1 MLLWTGFALL
11 TAAVVAA
18 LTRPLL
24 RAPEVV
30 DEQGGELAVYRDQLR
45 ELEADRER
53 GLVGSEEA
61 EAARV
66 ELARRLI
73 KEAERTGG
81 EAARRAG
88 QAVAGAGRW
97 AVGAVALGIPLAATA
112 LYLALGSPGLPARP
126 LAERLAAPADK
137 VSVAELVAKVEARLR
152 EKPDEGEGWDA
163 IAPVYMRMQRFA
175 DAADA
180 YERALRLLGESP
192 QRLLGLGEALIMSSN
207 GVVGEQA
214 RKTFERLRVLDPGH
228 VEARFWLA
236 IGKQQDGNRDGAVS
250 DLQALLAEA
259 PADAP
264 WRAFVEERL
273 AELGGTPPVGT
284 AAREQPAKTAPQG
297 PAVDVSRMTAEERTA
312 FITQMVDG
320 LAERLKANGND
331 LDGWVKLV
339 RSLHVLG
346 RREEATAALIDA
358 RRALNG
364 NTQALATLDAL
375 AGSLGLGS

>member
-1 MLLWTGFALL
+1 MLLWLCFALL

-18 LTRPLL
+18 LARPLW
-24 RAPEVV
+24 RATPVGGHA
-30 DEQGGELAVYRDQLR
+30 DGELAVYRDQLR

-53 GLVGSEEA
+53 GLVGAEEA

-73 KEAERTGG
+73 KEAERTG
-81 EAARRAG
+81 
-88 QAVAGAGRW
+88 AGATAATGLALGGRW
-97 AVGAVALGIPLAATA
+97 VTGLIALGLPVAAIA

-126 LAERLAAPADK
+126 LAERMAAPADK
-137 VSVAELVAKVEARLR
+137 SSVAELVRKVEARLR
-152 EKPDEGEGWDA
+152 ERPEEGEGWDA

-180 YERALRLLGESP
+180 YERALRLLGETP
-192 QRLLGLGEALIMSSN
+192 PRLLGLGEALIMSSN
-207 GVVGEQA
+207 GLVGEQA
-214 RKTFERLRVLDPGH
+214 RRTFERLRALEPGH
-228 VEARFWLA
+228 IEARFWLA
-236 IGKQQDGNRDGAVS
+236 IGKQQDGNRDGAVA
-250 DLQALLAEA
+250 DLQALLAES

-273 AELGGTPPVGT
+273 AEFGAAPVKGS
-284 AAREQPAKTAPQG
+284 ASREQPRSTAPSG
-297 PAVDVSRMTAEERTA
+297 PAALDVAKMTPEERTA

-320 LAERLKANGND
+320 LAERLKKDGKD

-346 RREEATAALIDA
+346 RREEALTALGNA
-358 RRALNG
+358 RRALEG
-364 NTQALATLDAL
+364 DTQAIATLDAL

>member
-1 MLLWTGFALL
+1 MLLWLCFALL

-18 LTRPLL
+18 LARPLV
-24 RAPEVV
+24 RAAQSE
-30 DEQGGELAVYRDQLR
+30 DGADGELAVYRDQLR
-45 ELEADRER
+45 ELDADRER
-53 GLVGSEEA
+53 GLVGAEEA

-73 KEAERTGG
+73 KEAERTG
-81 EAARRAG
+81 AG
-88 QAVAGAGRW
+88 GPGVSSALAGGGRW
-97 AVGAVALGIPLAATA
+97 VVGVVALGVPLAAIA

-126 LAERLAAPADK
+126 LAERMAKPADK
-137 VSVAELVAKVEARLR
+137 ASVAELVGKVEARLR
-152 EKPDEGEGWDA
+152 ERPEEGEGWDA

-192 QRLLGLGEALIMSSN
+192 QRLMGLGEALIMASN
-207 GVVGEQA
+207 GLVGEQA
-214 RKTFERLRVLDPGH
+214 RRTFERLRALEPGH

-236 IGKQQDGNRDGAVS
+236 IGKQQDGNRDGAVA
-250 DLQALLAEA
+250 DLQALLAES

-273 AELGGTPPVGT
+273 AEFG
-284 AAREQPAKTAPQG
+284 AAPAKGTVSRQQPESTAPSG
-297 PAVDVSRMTAEERTA
+297 PAFDVAKMTAEERTA

-320 LAERLKANGND
+320 LAERLKKDGTD
-331 LDGWVKLV
+331 IDGWVKLV

-346 RREEATAALIDA
+346 RRDEALAALGNA
-358 RRALNG
+358 RRALEG

>member
-1 MLLWTGFALL
+1 MLLWLCFALL

-18 LTRPLL
+18 LARPLL
-24 RAPEVV
+24 RAAQSE
-30 DEQGGELAVYRDQLR
+30 DGADGELAVYRDQLR

-53 GLVGSEEA
+53 GLVGAEEA

-73 KEAERTGG
+73 KEAERTG
-81 EAARRAG
+81 AG
-88 QAVAGAGRW
+88 GPGVSSALAGGGRW
-97 AVGAVALGIPLAATA
+97 VVGVVALGVPLAAIA

-126 LAERLAAPADK
+126 LAERMAVPADK
-137 VSVAELVAKVEARLR
+137 ASVAELVGKVEARLR
-152 EKPDEGEGWDA
+152 ERPEEGEGWDA

-180 YERALRLLGESP
+180 YERALGLLGESP
-192 QRLLGLGEALIMSSN
+192 QRLMGLGEALIMASN
-207 GVVGEQA
+207 GLVGEQA
-214 RKTFERLRVLDPGH
+214 RRTFERLRALEPGH

-236 IGKQQDGNRDGAVS
+236 IGKQQDGNRDGAVA
-250 DLQALLAEA
+250 DLQALLAES

-273 AELGGTPPVGT
+273 AEFGAAPAKGTVS
-284 AAREQPAKTAPQG
+284 REQPETTAPSG
-297 PAVDVSRMTAEERTA
+297 PAFDVAKMTAEERTA

-320 LAERLKANGND
+320 LAERLKKDGTD
-331 LDGWVKLV
+331 IDGWVKLV

-346 RREEATAALIDA
+346 RRDEALAALGNA
-358 RRALNG
+358 RRALEG